1 MRVLIT
7 GAAGRIGARLTDAV
21 LGHGHSVK
29 AFVLPGDGD
38 RWAGHPDVEL
48 SEGQLEDPESVAAAV
63 DGTDAIVHL
72 AGALSS
78 RGCTDRQFIDYN
90 IVGTFNL
97 LAAARD
103 RAPDLRRFV
112 YASSDAVYWHGGAAQ
127 ACYLPVDE
135 VHPRLAGTVYGA
147 SKVCAEELCFSFM
160 RQTGLPVTIARFS
173 ATADAAELVRPDSV
187 FGRHTFVGPAIEA
200 YEAAVALDSHDEA
213 ALAALRGLDS
223 PDDGLFALTD
233 ESGRPPTFS
242 VNDARDAA
250 DCALRLLE
258 SPAAVGEAFNIGPIA
273 PYEQTV
279 LVAYLAAKLT
289 LPWARILV
297 PGTRPSWYVSSL
309 KARMVLGYQPTRT
322 VFDMIDEALDN
333 QAGGEEHAGA
343 RA

>member
-7 GAAGRIGARLTDAV
+7 GAAGRIGARLTEAV
-21 LGHGHSVK
+21 LSHGHSVR
-29 AFVLPGDGD
+29 AFVLPGDGS
-38 RWAGHPDVEL
+38 RWAGQPDVEVA
-48 SEGQLEDPESVAAAV
+48 EGRLEDADGIAAAV
-63 DGTDAIVHL
+63 EGTDAIVHL

-90 IVGTFNL
+90 VTGTFNL

-103 RAPDLRRFV
+103 RAPDLQRFV
-112 YASSDAVYWHGGAAQ
+112 YASSDAVYWHGGTAL

-147 SKVCAEELCFSFM
+147 SKICAEELCFSFM
-160 RQTGLPVTIARFS
+160 RQTGVPVTVARFS
-173 ATADAAELVRPDSV
+173 ATADAEELVLRDSV
-187 FGRHTFVGPAIEA
+187 FGRRTFVGSAIEA
-200 YEAAVALDSHDEA
+200 YESAGSLDPGDAAALSRLRELDSE
-213 ALAALRGLDS
+213 S
-223 PDDGLFALTD
+223 EGLFAFTD

-258 SPAAVGEAFNIGPIA
+258 NPAAVGEAFNIGPIA

-289 LPWARILV
+289 LPWTRIPV
-297 PGTRPSWYVSSL
+297 PGQRPSWYVSSL
-309 KARMVLGYQPTRT
+309 KARMLLGYQPTRT
-322 VFDMIDEALDN
+322 VFDMIDEALDG
-333 QAGGEEHAGA
+333 QPGGEEHAAA